1 MLLHSCK
8 LSQMNYHNWFVFRLV
23 GCPPAFPAGV
33 CSSNGWKGTDATALP
48 CYGIRSSART
58 QYSVSERCFI
68 PLERGTAENLTCF
81 HLPSSPEQFQNR
93 KPDRAE
99 CGLIF
104 WQQPAPGCHLSLGAR
119 AVTLCTRLCSAFL
132 ISFTGRVED
141 LGALGKVLSKKSAF
155 GPKVSGNVLSEI
167 IFFSGFVSQRVPWGL
182 EFPTYNSWYK
192 IIVPWLRLNDPVT
205 WLCFSS
211 VRD

>member
-1 MLLHSCK
+1 MLLHSWK
-8 LSQMNYHNWFVFRLV
+8 LSQMNYHNWFAFSLV

-33 CSSNGWKGTDATALP
+33 CSSNGWKGTDAAALP

-68 PLERGTAENLTCF
+68 PLERGTAESLTCF

-99 CGLIF
+99 CGLMF
-104 WQQPAPGCHLSLGAR
+104 WQQPAPGCHLCLGAR
-119 AVTLCTRLCSAFL
+119 AVTLCTHSCSAFL

-155 GPKVSGNVLSEI
+155 GPKVSGNIL
-167 IFFSGFVSQRVPWGL
+167 
-182 EFPTYNSWYK
+182 
-192 IIVPWLRLNDPVT
+192 
-205 WLCFSS
+205 
-211 VRD
+211 